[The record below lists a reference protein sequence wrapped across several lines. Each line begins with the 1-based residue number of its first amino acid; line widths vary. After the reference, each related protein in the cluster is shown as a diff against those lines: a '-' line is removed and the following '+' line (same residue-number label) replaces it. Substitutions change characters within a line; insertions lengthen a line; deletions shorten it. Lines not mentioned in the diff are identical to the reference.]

1 MHIENKEHAIP
12 AIIIVVN
19 FGVSGCHLK
28 VVANIAKPIEQNKPK
43 VQPKNVPAYQSF
55 YPSKNIPNMKKI
67 KAEARPKP
75 PIKPDIPTLLKL
87 CLNANPS

>member
-1 MHIENKEHAIP
+1 MHMENNEHAIP

-43 VQPKNVPAYQSF
+43 VQPKNVPANQSL
-55 YPSKNIPNMKKI
+55 YAIKNIPNNDTKHAI
-67 KAEARPKP
+67 AVV
-75 PIKPDIPTLLKL
+75 IPTFSLRKI
-87 CLNANPS
+87 